1 MGVAFREASSV
12 RRPRR
17 IGGWS
22 QEPQEH
28 KEAQDET
35 LSPSL
40 AFARSQTP
48 SSIGQVGA
56 ERSDWLGLYDS
67 SSTTT
72 YKSIVVTMPPAKIMR
87 KSNVETSM
95 AGVAWIT
102 PVWSKLLPLDLSVQK
117 HLFATHAYSYQTAD
131 WLDQSGV
138 LLLGSAFGRS
148 VQNLTWQW

>member
-95 AGVAWIT
+95 AGVCLDNSCLIKAAPLGSVCTETSLCNTRIFLSDCWLAWSVRGPTAWIS
-102 PVWSKLLPLDLSVQK
+102 VW
-117 HLFATHAYSYQTAD
+117 
-131 WLDQSGV
+131 
-138 LLLGSAFGRS
+138 
-148 VQNLTWQW
+148 